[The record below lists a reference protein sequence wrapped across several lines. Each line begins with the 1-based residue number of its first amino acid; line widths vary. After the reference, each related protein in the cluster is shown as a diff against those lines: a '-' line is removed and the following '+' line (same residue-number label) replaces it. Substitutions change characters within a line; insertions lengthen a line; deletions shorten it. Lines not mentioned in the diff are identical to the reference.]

1 MRCSIS
7 RTHTH
12 TDTHTHTHKYIVS
25 VVFFFNPVESYCEGE
40 SVQLRTATKKREKK
54 RGVASKVIAR
64 KETVG
69 HQQCRKEQ
77 STSLLLARE
86 REREKDD
93 KVLEQRGKREEG
105 FASDC
110 ENVRRFFFSPP

>member
-12 TDTHTHTHKYIVS
+12 TDTHTQAHKYIVS

-40 SVQLRTATKKREKK
+40 SVQLRTATKKREKN

-86 REREKDD
+86 REREREMTKYLSRGEKGKKDLHLIVKTCD
-93 KVLEQRGKREEG
+93 
-105 FASDC
+105 ASMH
-110 ENVRRFFFSPP
+110 